1 MQAPAGVSYPL
12 NGIPTNRVSTLT
24 PASVKFLD
32 DIGAWPAI
40 APKRSAAFSQ
50 MQVWDSN
57 GFVRYD
63 AGLFPDPVMGY
74 VAENNVIQQ
83 ALMQKLEHSGRAI
96 DKLWPVR
103 EVFALI
109 TADGTHKLRCLD
121 VISCLCMVFAIKPIC
136 AVLWPQHV
144 ATSVPNLL
152 TRCHA
157 VMHTMLQYGK
167 MLLKSETGTCA
178 CLVQSSCLYVDAT
191 SA

>member
-1 MQAPAGVSYPL
+1 
-12 NGIPTNRVSTLT
+12 
-24 PASVKFLD
+24 
-32 DIGAWPAI
+32 
-40 APKRSAAFSQ
+40 

-121 VISCLCMVFAIKPIC
+121 VISCLCMVFAIKLVC
-136 AVLWPQHV
+136 AQSFGP
-144 ATSVPNLL
+144 S
-152 TRCHA
+152 
-157 VMHTMLQYGK
+157 MLPPVSQ
-167 MLLKSETGTCA
+167 TF
-178 CLVQSSCLYVDAT
+178 
-191 SA
+191 